1 MQKKKKKIIRFC
13 YYRYCADS
21 VICVCVCMCVCVC
34 VCVGVCVWLIIRLCY
49 QLLCRLCY
57 SISSNVTVSP
67 SLYLKMRPDLRIQE
81 CGQTLEAS
89 SKTGSTVLQVKRK
102 HCFKKQI
109 IMYQCSLFSDCSVLV
124 SLCIHNCKS
133 ASRCL
138 YPGFLHLSPSVHN
151 LIYFTINIMIWYGII

>member
-1 MQKKKKKIIRFC
+1 MVYPRDIAGKCRRKRRKATDFVT
-13 YYRYCADS
+13 RYFADS
-21 VICVCVCMCVCVC
+21 VICVCVCVC
-34 VCVGVCVWLIIRLCY
+34 VCVWLIIRLCY
-49 QLLCRLCY
+49 QLLGRLSY
-57 SISSNVTVSP
+57 SSKATVSP

-102 HCFKKQI
+102 HCFYKQI

-124 SLCIHNCKS
+124 SLCIHNGKS

-138 YPGFLHLSPSVHN
+138 YPGLLHLSPSAHN
-151 LIYFTINIMIWYGII
+151 LIYFTINIMIWYGLV